1 MSFFASKRTP
11 KEQIESGRLTFLLA
25 LKLSRVAYQV
35 SKRKLQQFYIPTLV
49 LIAIVL
55 AVSKFLHSEGREFA
69 DYAGIS
75 MMLFAFYS
83 WAAVQ
88 FYWSGI
94 AIEFFGHVHAMFG
107 PKTRDTALECSL
119 EGKPFD
125 LVQTSKMLGEY
136 ADSRYAKSVGNTP
149 KA

>member
-1 MSFFASKRTP
+1 MSFFTSKRTP

-25 LKLSRVAYQV
+25 LKLSRLAYQV

-49 LIAIVL
+49 LLAVVL

-83 WAAVQ
+83 WAAIQ
-88 FYWSGI
+88 FYWSG
-94 AIEFFGHVHAMFG
+94 
-107 PKTRDTALECSL
+107 LSL
-119 EGKPFD
+119 IHI
-125 LVQTSKMLGEY
+125 
-136 ADSRYAKSVGNTP
+136 
-149 KA
+149 